1 MRLAFIILAA
11 IGLGSCILSTTAP
24 EDQALRGAL
33 IAEIQEAA
41 DGDTIDLQTILGSGW
56 DRLAILGPYAPDKS
70 AEDLLG
76 FAFPV
81 EDLSPWTYTEGGDV
95 FVLANGQRLV
105 SWFGLPSVN
114 GGVDCLYGDV
124 YRSDTKFTVIEDH
137 DGYRELAL
145 RGRFEC
151 SHLFEPD

>member
-1 MRLAFIILAA
+1 MRLAFIFLAS
-11 IGLGSCILSTTAP
+11 IGLGSCFLSTTAP

-41 DGDTIDLQTILGSGW
+41 DGDTIDLGMALGSGW
-56 DRLAILGPYAPDKS
+56 DRLVVLAPYAANKS

-81 EDLSPWTYTEGGDV
+81 EQLSPWTYTEGGAVIVIAD
-95 FVLANGQRLV
+95 GRRLV
-105 SWFGLPSVN
+105 AWFGLASVN
-114 GGVDCLYGDV
+114 GGLDCLSSDI
-124 YRSDTKFTVIEDH
+124 YRSDTKFTVLEED
-137 DGYRELAL
+137 DGHRELAL

-151 SHLFEPD
+151 SHLFGPD